1 MTERCRYSPAF
12 AFRAGAA
19 KKAPLTGSVRALRW
33 ANGPSLIENCE
44 PQNMGRGTMP
54 PRRNAS
60 SFVVLLYAMMTNPAL
75 ASLCGFAPNGQS
87 FYVTSSK
94 EFHETVLPQVRS

>member
-1 MTERCRYSPAF
+1 M
-12 AFRAGAA
+12 
-19 KKAPLTGSVRALRW
+19 
-33 ANGPSLIENCE
+33 
-44 PQNMGRGTMP
+44 
-54 PRRNAS
+54 RRNKKLTLGVLKRVS
-60 SFVVLLYAMMTNPAL
+60 SLQALPVLLYAMMTNPAL

>member
-1 MTERCRYSPAF
+1 
-12 AFRAGAA
+12 
-19 KKAPLTGSVRALRW
+19 
-33 ANGPSLIENCE
+33 
-44 PQNMGRGTMP
+44 MGRGTMP
-54 PRRNAS
+54 PRSQVGS

-75 ASLCGFAPNGQS
+75 ASLCGFAPNGKS